1 MIKHYFSAISAVAGG
16 VDLDIVEFEEQ
27 RKNIEKIIP
36 HEDFNFDN
44 LRVEHHKVHLLQCV
58 LL

>member
-44 LRVEHHKVHLLQCV
+44 LTSDICLLKVT
-58 LL
+58 

>member
-1 MIKHYFSAISAVAGG
+1 MAGG

-27 RKNIEKIIP
+27 RKNIDKIIP

-44 LRVEHHKVHLLQCV
+44 LTSDIFFAEGDVNK
-58 LL
+58 

>member
-1 MIKHYFSAISAVAGG
+1 MIKYNFSAISAVAGG

-44 LRVEHHKVHLLQCV
+44 LTSDICLLKVT
-58 LL
+58 